1 VFLKHPARIVLA
13 TAIIS
18 SISFSPASSRQWK
31 TTPEQLARDYAGITD
46 SRGGETV
53 MLTWFVPQMMLPNA
67 AAAIA
72 MTQKYVVL
80 MVAHS
85 RMDKATG
92 INSYEDISALEPKDQ
107 NGKALA
113 PVARTDLPPA
123 SVAMLARLEAV
134 LRQSLGAY
142 GKGLKV
148 FVFDKGDVDSCQK
161 GQLSVQFAG
170 ENYTWETP
178 FPGCSSAVG
187 HDKSADRT

>member
-1 VFLKHPARIVLA
+1 VAAA
-13 TAIIS
+13 TISIICL
-18 SISFSPASSRQWK
+18 SPASSRPWK
-31 TTPEQLARDYAGITD
+31 TTPQLLARDYAGITD
-46 SRGGETV
+46 NRGSETV
-53 MLTWFVPQMMLPNA
+53 MVSWLVPQMMQPTA
-67 AAAIA
+67 TAAIT

-85 RMDKATG
+85 KMDKATG
-92 INSYEDISALEPKDQ
+92 INSYEDIAGLEPKDQ
-107 NGKALA
+107 SGKSLA
-113 PVARTDLPPA
+113 PVARNDLPPA
-123 SVAMLARLEAV
+123 SVAMLDGLEPV

-161 GQLSVQFAG
+161 GQLSVEVAG

-178 FPGCSSAVG
+178 FPGCYAVG